1 MASDNELTFYNSLK
15 MKLAVIIGVLQM
27 LFGGILLKIIII
39 KCFNLGVVLKGM
51 NNINDRKPLDFF
63 FEFIPQFLLLA
74 GLFGYMDLL
83 IVLKW
88 LTDWNPVGVSNAPS
102 IITIMIDIPLKLGQL
117 VILIIFFLN
126 F

>member
-1 MASDNELTFYNSLK
+1 
-15 MKLAVIIGVLQM
+15 
-27 LFGGILLKIIII
+27 
-39 KCFNLGVVLKGM
+39 M

-83 IVLKW
+83 IVIKW
-88 LTDWNPVGVSNAPS
+88 LTDWTASVGVSNAPS

-117 VILIIFFLN
+117 VFLIYLN
-126 F
+126 K